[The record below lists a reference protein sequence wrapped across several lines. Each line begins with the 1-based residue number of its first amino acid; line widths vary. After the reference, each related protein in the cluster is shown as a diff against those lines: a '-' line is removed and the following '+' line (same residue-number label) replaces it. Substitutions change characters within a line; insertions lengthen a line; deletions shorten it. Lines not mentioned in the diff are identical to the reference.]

1 MNKITTFCFLF
12 IFTLLA
18 FTSPAQIKKIPSQ
31 DSLKKEE
38 DSIRTKILEEGT
50 EELLEADSLRTA
62 DSVKMVLL
70 QAEIE
75 KLKSTDNLSKERLL
89 QQIDSVRKQDSLRKV
104 ELRQKIQAK
113 KDETPGFPVILGY
126 DTLFVIYTRI
136 GSFTVAQRA
145 EAISNK
151 IQQIAEKHD
160 YDSAKL
166 TVRKSDGTEILYE
179 NTIIITITEEDA
191 VWNESS
197 TEILAEKYRNV
208 INNAVFKFKDD
219 TSLTSWLIRI
229 GKVLVILIVLIGII
243 KGLSKLFVIIDKKIL
258 SLKGTVIK
266 GLKIKSY
273 ELWDADKQV
282 KAVLFLSKIFKWFLG
297 LLLIYFALLMLFGVF
312 PGTRYI
318 ADTLLDYII
327 KPFMAILTGFVD
339 FIPNLFA
346 IVVIVIV
353 TKYLVKFVLFLA
365 GEIEKGKLTI
375 SGFYP
380 DWAKPTANIVRF
392 VLYALMFVAI
402 FPYLPGSDSPIFQGV
417 SVFIGLLISLGS
429 TSAVAN
435 AVAGIVITYM
445 RPFKVG
451 DRVKIGEVTGDVI
464 EKSILVTRVRTT
476 KNEDISIP
484 NASILTGHT
493 INYSTSS
500 DTLGLILYT
509 TVTIGYDVP
518 WQKVQELLINAA
530 LGTEGIDKTKKPF
543 VLQTS
548 LDDFYVSYQINAY
561 TNLPNQM
568 AQLYSRL
575 HQQIQDKFNEA
586 GVEIMSPHYG
596 AIRDGSSITLPPDY
610 LPKDY
615 RAPEIN
621 VKINKDK

>member
-1 MNKITTFCFLF
+1 MCKKLLLGIIFSVFLLTSVS
-12 IFTLLA
+12 FT
-18 FTSPAQIKKIPSQ
+18 QIKKMQ
-31 DSLKKEE
+31 DKDSLKKEE
-38 DSIRTKILEEGT
+38 DSLRTQMLDEGT
-50 EELLEADSLRTA
+50 EELLTVDSLRAA
-62 DSVKMVLL
+62 DSVKLSLL

-75 KLKSTDNLSKERLL
+75 KLKSTDNLSKQRLL
-89 QQIDSVRKQDSLRKV
+89 QQIDSVRKQDSLRKE
-104 ELRQKIQAK
+104 ELRQKIQLR

-126 DTLFVIYTRI
+126 DTLFVVYTRI
-136 GSFTVAQRA
+136 GSFTIAQRA
-145 EAISNK
+145 ESISNK
-151 IQQIAEKHD
+151 ILQIAERHD
-160 YDSAKL
+160 YDSSKL
-166 TVRKSDGTEILYE
+166 TLRISDRPEIIYD
-179 NTIIITITEEDA
+179 NIIIITITEEDA
-191 VWNESS
+191 IWNESTS
-197 TEILAEKYRNV
+197 ELLAEKYKTI
-208 INNAVFKFKDD
+208 INNAVFKHKED
-219 TSLTSWLIRI
+219 TSLTSWLIRL
-229 GKVLVILIVLIGII
+229 GKALLIII
-243 KGLSKLFVIIDKKIL
+243 ALAGLLKGLSKLFILINKKIF
-258 SLKGTVIK
+258 SLKGTVLK

-282 KAVLFLSKIFKWFLG
+282 KAVLFLAKLFKWFLV

-327 KPFMAILTGFVD
+327 KPFMVILTGFID

-346 IVVIVIV
+346 ILVIVII

-451 DRVKIGEVTGDVI
+451 DRVKIGDVLGDVI

-493 INYSTSS
+493 INYSSSS

-530 LGTEGIDKTKKPF
+530 LDTEGIDKTKKPF

-548 LDDFYVSYQINAY
+548 LDDFYVSYQLNAY

-596 AIRDGSSITLPPDY
+596 AIRDGSTVTLPPDY

-615 RAPEIN
+615 KAPEIN
-621 VKINKDK
+621 LKINKDK

>member
-1 MNKITTFCFLF
+1 MGKKLFLVFLF
-12 IFTLLA
+12 VIFIC
-18 FTSPAQIKKIPSQ
+18 TSVSFAQIKKMQNQ
-31 DSLKKEE
+31 DSLKNEE

-50 EELLEADSLRTA
+50 EELLTADSLRIA
-62 DSVKMVLL
+62 DSVKLILL
-70 QAEIE
+70 QSEIE
-75 KLKSTDNLSKERLL
+75 KLKSTDNLSKQQLL
-89 QQIDSVRKQDSLRKV
+89 RQIDSVRKQDSLRKE
-104 ELRQKIQAK
+104 ELRQKIQSK

-145 EAISNK
+145 ETISNK
-151 IQQIAEKHD
+151 ILQIAEKHD
-160 YDSAKL
+160 YDSTKL
-166 TVRKSDGTEILYE
+166 LVRKSDKTEILYE

-191 VWNESS
+191 VWNESTPETLS
-197 TEILAEKYRNV
+197 EKYRDI
-208 INNAVFKFKDD
+208 INNAVFKYKDD
-219 TSLTSWLIRI
+219 TSLTSVLIRL
-229 GKVLVILIVLIGII
+229 GKVLGIIVVLFGLI
-243 KGLSKLFVIIDKKIL
+243 KGLSKLFTLVDKKIL
-258 SLKGTVIK
+258 SLKDTVFK

-273 ELWDADKQV
+273 EFWDADKQV
-282 KAVLFLSKIFKWFLG
+282 KAVLFLAKLIKWFLT

-312 PGTRYI
+312 PGTRHI

-327 KPFMAILTGFVD
+327 KPFMAILNGFIN

-346 IVVIVIV
+346 ILVIIIITRYLIKFIV
-353 TKYLVKFVLFLA
+353 FLA
-365 GEIEKGKLTI
+365 GEIEKGKLNI

-380 DWAKPTANIVRF
+380 DWAKPTSKIIKF
-392 VLYALMFVAI
+392 ILYALMFVAI

-435 AVAGIVITYM
+435 AVAGIVIIYM

-451 DRVKIGEVTGDVI
+451 DRVKIGEVLGDVI
-464 EKSILVTRVRTT
+464 EKGILVTRVRTT

-493 INYSTSS
+493 INFSTSS
-500 DTLGLILYT
+500 NTLGLILYT

-518 WQKVQELLINAA
+518 WQKVQELLVNAA
-530 LGTEGIDKTKKPF
+530 LETEGIDKMKTPF

-596 AIRDGSSITLPPDY
+596 ALRDGSMATIPADY
-610 LPKDY
+610 LPKSY
-615 RAPEIN
+615 KAPEIN
-621 VKINKDK
+621 VRIKKDK

>member
-1 MNKITTFCFLF
+1 MSKKLF
-12 IFTLLA
+12 IAILFALFFLSTG
-18 FTSPAQIKKIPSQ
+18 SSAQIKKVNNEDSVKKGE
-31 DSLKKEE
+31 DSL
-38 DSIRTKILEEGT
+38 RTKILHEST
-50 EELLEADSLRTA
+50 EELLVVDSLREADSL
-62 DSVKMVLL
+62 KLLLL
-70 QAEIE
+70 QSEIE
-75 KLKSTDNLSKERLL
+75 KLKSTDNLSKLQL
-89 QQIDSVRKQDSLRKV
+89 QQQIDSVRKLDSLRK
-104 ELRQKIQAK
+104 EQLRQKIQSM

-126 DTLFVIYTRI
+126 DTLFVIYARI
-136 GSFTVAQRA
+136 GSFTVAQRT
-145 EAISNK
+145 ESISDK
-151 IQQIAEKHD
+151 ILQIAEKHD
-160 YDSAKL
+160 YDSNKL
-166 TVRKSDGTEILYE
+166 VTRISDRIEVVYE

-197 TEILAEKYRNV
+197 REILAGEY
-208 INNAVFKFKDD
+208 INIINKAVFKYKDD

-229 GKVLVILIVLIGII
+229 GKVLVIIIVLFGVL
-243 KGLSKLFVIIDKKIL
+243 KGLSVLFKLIDKKIL
-258 SLKGTVIK
+258 SFKDIFFKGFR
-266 GLKIKSY
+266 IKSY
-273 ELWDADKQV
+273 ELWDSDKQV
-282 KAVLFLSKIFKWFLG
+282 KAVLFFSKIIKWFLG
-297 LLLIYFALLMLFGVF
+297 LLLVYFALLMLFSVF

-327 KPFMAILTGFVD
+327 KPFMAILSGFVD

-346 IVVIVIV
+346 ILVIIVV

-392 VLYALMFVAI
+392 ILYALMFVAI

-464 EKSILVTRVRTT
+464 EKSILVTRMRTT

-530 LGTEGIDKTKKPF
+530 LDTEGIDKTKKPF

-561 TNLPNQM
+561 TSLPNQM
-568 AQLYSRL
+568 AMIYSGL
-575 HQQIQDKFNEA
+575 HQQIQDKFNDG

-596 AIRDGSSITLPPDY
+596 ALRDGSTVTIPPNY

-615 RAPEIN
+615 KAPEIN
-621 VKINKDK
+621 LKINKDK